1 MKYSEIIEELKKYPE
16 SQIDYTQ
23 YSETVDGIKYSILEL
38 KDLEVKRYIEPMEFL
53 KPEDVM
59 EYYGEYNKGLVYS
72 NNIRLVLKSPD
83 AGTFDVDFVVLDIN
97 EIAYENGLE
106 EIKVKPMNRSE
117 EFKIQSWI

>member
-16 SQIDYTQ
+16 SQIYYTQ
-23 YSETVDGIKYSILEL
+23 YSKTVDGIKYPILEL

-59 EYYGEYNKGLVYS
+59 KYYGEYNKGLVYS
-72 NNIRLVLKSPD
+72 NNIRIVLKSPD

-97 EIAYENGLE
+97 EISYENGLE
-106 EIKVKPMNRSE
+106 EINVKPINRSE

>member
-23 YSETVDGIKYSILEL
+23 YSRTVDGIKYPILEL

-53 KPEDVM
+53 KPEDVI

-72 NNIRLVLKSPD
+72 NNIRIVLKSPD

-97 EIAYENGLE
+97 EISYENGLE
-106 EIKVKPMNRSE
+106 EIRVKPINRSE
-117 EFKIQSWI
+117 DYKIQSWI

>member
-23 YSETVDGIKYSILEL
+23 YSETVDGINYPILEL

-59 EYYGEYNKGLVYS
+59 KYYGEYNKGLVYS
-72 NNIRLVLKSPD
+72 NNIRIVLKSPD

-97 EIAYENGLE
+97 EISYENGLE
-106 EIKVKPMNRSE
+106 ELKVKPLNRSE